1 MTETT
6 MSSASSGQHLRG
18 IGAGAIANRIL
29 LWGAFLALS
38 VVCVYPMIWL
48 FLNAFKSTNE
58 LFQSSWALPET
69 WRYGNFTTA
78 WGYGI
83 SRYLFNSVVVA
94 VATVAIELML
104 ASMAAYA
111 LVVMDF
117 KAKIAIYMAILGG
130 MILPPE
136 VSLFPLFKVMAV
148 TEIYNTYFAL
158 ILPNV
163 AFGLPFTTFLIRA
176 YMLGIPLDLREA
188 ALMDGASE
196 SLVFRSIY
204 LPLSK
209 PVLASAGLIAA
220 MRVWN
225 EFIFALTFVESDS
238 VKTVTIGVMSFA
250 VALRADYG
258 VMMAGLALS
267 IIPILATFLLLQK
280 QFIGGLTQG
289 AVK

>member
-1 MTETT
+1 MTDTAYRPGNPNG
-6 MSSASSGQHLRG
+6 MALAK
-18 IGAGAIANRIL
+18 AGSIANRTIL
-29 LWGAFLALS
+29 WVSFLTLS

-58 LFQSSWALPET
+58 LFEASWALPET
-69 WRYGNFTTA
+69 WRWQNFQTA

-83 SRYLFNSVVVA
+83 ARYLLNSVIVA
-94 VATVAIELML
+94 VATVSIELIL

-111 LVVMDF
+111 LIVMNF
-117 KAKIAIYMAILGG
+117 KGKVAIYMLILGG

-136 VSLFPLFKVMAV
+136 VSLFPLFKVMAF
-148 TEIYNTYFAL
+148 TNLYNTYFAL

-176 YMLGIPLDLREA
+176 YMAGIPLDLREA
-188 ALMDGASE
+188 ALMDGAGE
-196 SLVFRSIY
+196 GLVYRSIY
-204 LPLSK
+204 LPLCK
-209 PVLASAGLIAA
+209 PVLAAAGLIAA

-225 EFIFALTFVESDS
+225 EFIFALTFVESES

-258 VMMAGLALS
+258 IMMAGLALS
-267 IIPILATFLLLQK
+267 IIPILAIFLILQR

>member
-1 MTETT
+1 MADATLMETVPQQRYHIAT
-6 MSSASSGQHLRG
+6 
-18 IGAGAIANRIL
+18 AGAIANRVM
-29 LWGAFLALS
+29 LWVAFLTLS
-38 VVCVYPMIWL
+38 IVCIYPMIWL

-58 LFQSSWALPET
+58 LFQASWALPVT
-69 WRYGNFTTA
+69 WRIENFTTA

-94 VATVAIELML
+94 VATVGIELLL

-117 KAKIAIYMAILGG
+117 KAKVAIYMTILGG

-148 TEIYNTYFAL
+148 TDIYNTYFAL

-176 YMLGIPLDLREA
+176 YMVGIPLDLREA

-204 LPLSK
+204 LPLCR

-238 VKTVTIGVMSFA
+238 VKTITIGVMSFA

-267 IIPILATFLLLQK
+267 IIPILAIFLILQK

>member
-1 MTETT
+1 MAD
-6 MSSASSGQHLRG
+6 ASISNAVPHRLD
-18 IGAGAIANRIL
+18 GAKAAAILNRL
-29 LWGAFLALS
+29 VLWAAFLTLS
-38 VVCVYPMIWL
+38 AICVYPMIWL

-58 LFQSSWALPET
+58 LFQASWALPET
-69 WRYGNFTTA
+69 WRWQNFTTA
-78 WGYGI
+78 WGHGI
-83 SRYLFNSVVVA
+83 ARYLLNSVIVA
-94 VATVAIELML
+94 VATVAIELTL

-111 LVVMDF
+111 LVVMNF
-117 KAKIAIYMAILGG
+117 KAKVAIYMGILGG

-148 TEIYNTYFAL
+148 TDLYNTYFAL

-176 YMLGIPLDLREA
+176 YMVGIPPDLREA
-188 ALMDGASE
+188 ALIDGASE
-196 SLVFRSIY
+196 GLVYRSIY
-204 LPLSK
+204 LPLCK

-220 MRVWN
+220 MKVWN

-267 IIPILATFLLLQK
+267 IIPILATFLILQR

>member
-1 MTETT
+1 MADATMTAPV
-6 MSSASSGQHLRG
+6 SPPRQ
-18 IGAGAIANRIL
+18 IGEMAGAVLNRIV
-29 LWGAFLALS
+29 LWAAFLILS

-58 LFQSSWALPET
+58 LFQASWALPET
-69 WRYGNFTTA
+69 WRYENFTTA

-83 SRYLFNSVVVA
+83 SRYLLNSVIVA
-94 VATVAIELML
+94 VSTVAIQLIL

-111 LVVMDF
+111 LVVMNF
-117 KAKIAIYMAILGG
+117 KAKVAIYMGILGG

-148 TEIYNTYFAL
+148 TDIYNTYLAL

-176 YMLGIPLDLREA
+176 YMVGIPPDLREA

-196 SLVFRSIY
+196 GLVYRSIY
-204 LPLSK
+204 LPLCK

-220 MRVWN
+220 MHVWN
-225 EFIFALTFVESDS
+225 EFIFALTFVESES

-267 IIPILATFLLLQK
+267 IIPILATFLVLQR